1 MSAFVVVNLI
11 IAVICDAL
19 QILRSAE
26 RAMLFGLS
34 EDEAG
39 EWPVEENNNS
49 ELVHTEEVRIQ
60 QRIND
65 MNRMLDEV
73 VASQERMNRT
83 IQYLS
88 IVVNS
93 QQAKSLSR
101 GGSKVMQ

>member
-1 MSAFVVVNLI
+1 
-11 IAVICDAL
+11 
-19 QILRSAE
+19 
-26 RAMLFGLS
+26 MLFGLS

-39 EWPVEENNNS
+39 EWPAEKNKNS
-49 ELVHTEEVRIQ
+49 ELSLHKEEDVIQ

-83 IQYLS
+83 IQYLT

-93 QQAKSLSR
+93 QQAKSLSS